1 MQLLIAVEQQPTGEN
16 QQQQQE
22 AAYRSEHMNGNQTA
36 DGWQSS
42 CNRRR
47 VTGPGGDRRRPSIW
61 RNGQM
66 PSTALVTKPSSH
78 AARTS
83 GLARTSLHS
92 IPSATARSEE
102 RRVGKECVST
112 CRSRWSPYH

>member
-42 CNRRR
+42 CNRRC
-47 VTGPGGDRRRPSIW
+47 VTGTGGDRRRPSIW

-66 PSTALVTKPSSH
+66 PSTALVTKPSSL
-78 AARTS
+78 AARTRS
-83 GLARTSLHS
+83 VEHTSETQSLMRNS
-92 IPSATARSEE
+92 
-102 RRVGKECVST
+102 
-112 CRSRWSPYH
+112 

>member
-66 PSTALVTKPSSH
+66 PSTALVTKPSSP
-78 AARTS
+78 AARPS
-83 GLARTSLHS
+83 GLARTSE
-92 IPSATARSEE
+92 PGRPPART
-102 RRVGKECVST
+102 RGG
-112 CRSRWSPYH
+112 